1 MIINIIEPKEVTDNE
16 VLEFFIHQIGLELP
30 FEQFVEYFEVK
41 DLNRV
46 RELWREATIEWSEMI
61 REREMDVS
69 DIMY

>member
-16 VLEFFIHQIGLELP
+16 VLEFFIHQVALGLP
-30 FEQFVEYFEVK
+30 FEQFIEYFEVK

-61 REREMDVS
+61 REREMDN
-69 DIMY
+69 